1 MYQQTTQEMQRQ
13 IRGME
18 IASVNHPIKRINK
31 LNYKIRSQSNEE
43 IWYNV
48 KKEYGHNLGGRQDG
62 QWICN
67 CPDFR
72 FRQIQCKHVCAILFS
87 KKLRK
92 KVISQDVVQPLVIG
106 SSDSVECLKCKSDTI
121 VKDGKRH
128 NKKGDSQ
135 KYLCRECGYRFV
147 VNTGFENSKKEPKLI
162 CASIDLYF
170 KGMSLRKVADHVKQF
185 YGVNIS
191 NVSVLRW
198 VQRFADVVSP
208 FVNSLNPPHLGGV
221 FQVDEMV
228 VHVRRE
234 EIGKGHYQWLW
245 NFMDDSTRFW
255 VSSMISQ
262 RREVS
267 DARDVFVDAKSK
279 IGKTH
284 AIIHDGLPSYNEAF
298 QKEFFTLKNPRIKN
312 IRSISVRNEGL
323 NSRVERLNGTMRDR
337 EKVMRGMNTKESSQK
352 IIEAMRIH
360 YNFIRDHSSL
370 GKTPAEQAGIK
381 MDLGTNKIKGLIEL
395 ASKSHQS
402 SCSKHENQS

>member
-1 MYQQTTQEMQRQ
+1 MYQQTKQELERQ
-13 IRGME
+13 VRGME

-48 KKEYGHNLGGRQDG
+48 TKKYGSNLGSRQDG
-62 QWICN
+62 QWICT
-67 CPDFR
+67 CPDYR
-72 FRQIQCKHVCAILFS
+72 FRQIQCKHICAILFS
-87 KKLRK
+87 KKIRG
-92 KVISQDVVQPLVIG
+92 KVISQDVAPIIIG
-106 SSDSVECLKCKSDTI
+106 SSDSIECLKCKSEKI
-121 VKDGKRH
+121 VKDGNRH
-128 NKKGDSQ
+128 NKKGLSQ

-162 CASIDLYF
+162 CACIDLYF

-185 YGVNIS
+185 YGVSIS

-208 FVNSLNPPHLGGV
+208 FVNSLSPPHLGGV

-255 VSSMISQ
+255 VSSMVSQ

-267 DARDVFVDAKSK
+267 DARNVFADAKSK
-279 IGKTH
+279 IGTTH
-284 AIIHDGLPSYNEAF
+284 AVIHDGLPSYNEAF
-298 QKEFFTLKNPRIKN
+298 QKEFYTIKNPRVKN

-337 EKVMRGMNTKESSQK
+337 EKVMRGMNTRESSQK

-360 YNFIRDHSSL
+360 YNFIREHSSL

-381 MDLGTNKIKGLIEL
+381 LELGENKIESLFKI
-395 ASKSHQS
+395 ATQ
-402 SCSKHENQS
+402 N

>member
-1 MYQQTTQEMQRQ
+1 
-13 IRGME
+13 ME
-18 IASVNHPIKRINK
+18 IISINHPIKRINK
-31 LNYKIRSQSNEE
+31 LNYKIRSQSDEE
-43 IWYNV
+43 VWYDV
-48 KKEYGHNLGGRQDG
+48 RKEYGHNLGGRQDG
-62 QWICN
+62 QWICS

-92 KVISQDVVQPLVIG
+92 KIISQDAVQPLVIG
-106 SSDSVECLKCKSDTI
+106 STGNIECIKCKSENI

-128 NKKGDSQ
+128 NKKGLSQ
-135 KYLCRECGYRFV
+135 KYLCRECEYRFV
-147 VNTGFENSKKEPKLI
+147 VNTGFKNSKKEPKLI

-170 KGMSLRKVADHVKQF
+170 KGVSLRKVADHVKQF
-185 YGVNIS
+185 YGVSIS

-198 VQRFADVVSP
+198 VQRFGEVVSP

-221 FQVDEMV
+221 YQVDEMV

-234 EIGKGHYQWLW
+234 KIDKGNYQWLW
-245 NFMDDSTRFW
+245 NYMDDSTRFW

-262 RREVS
+262 RREIA
-267 DARDVFVDAKSK
+267 DARAVFQDAKSK
-279 IGKTH
+279 TGKTH
-284 AIIHDGLPSYNEAF
+284 AVIHDGLFSYDKAF
-298 QKEFFTLKNPRIKN
+298 QKEFHTMKNPRIKN

-352 IIEAMRIH
+352 LIESMRVH
-360 YNFIRDHSSL
+360 YNFCRTHSSL

-381 MDLGTNKIKGLIEL
+381 LELGQNKIENLIRN
-395 ASKSHQS
+395 ASK
-402 SCSKHENQS
+402 K

>member
-1 MYQQTTQEMQRQ
+1 MYQQTKQELQRQ
-13 IRGME
+13 VRGME
-18 IASVNHPIKRINK
+18 IASINHPIKRINK

-48 KKEYGHNLGGRQDG
+48 TKKYGHNLGGRQDG
-62 QWICN
+62 QWICS

-72 FRQIQCKHVCAILFS
+72 FRQIQCKHICAILFS
-87 KKLRK
+87 KKIQE
-92 KVISQDVVQPLVIG
+92 KVISQDVVQPPVIG
-106 SSDSVECLKCKSDTI
+106 SSDNLECLKCKSEKI

-128 NKKGDSQ
+128 NKKGLSQ

-147 VNTGFENSKKEPKLI
+147 VNIGFENSKKEPKLI
-162 CASIDLYF
+162 CACIDLYF

-185 YGVNIS
+185 YGTSIS

-198 VQRFADVVSP
+198 VQRFAEVVSP
-208 FVNSLNPPHLGGV
+208 FVNSLSPPHLGGV
-221 FQVDEMV
+221 YQVDEMV

-234 EIGKGHYQWLW
+234 ENAKGHYQWLW

-255 VSSMISQ
+255 VSSMLSQ

-267 DARDVFVDAKSK
+267 DARDVFADAKSK
-279 IGKTH
+279 INTTH
-284 AIIHDGLPSYNEAF
+284 AVIHDGLPSYNEAF
-298 QKEFFTLKNPRIKN
+298 QKEFYTLKNPRVKN

-360 YNFIRDHSSL
+360 YNFVREHSSL

-381 MDLGTNKIKGLIEL
+381 LELGQNKIKRLIEL
-395 ASKSHQS
+395 SSKPAS
-402 SCSKHENQS
+402 

>member
-1 MYQQTTQEMQRQ
+1 MYQQTTQELQRQ
-13 IRGME
+13 VRGME
-18 IASVNHPIKRINK
+18 IASINHPIKRINK

-43 IWYNV
+43 LWYNV
-48 KKEYGHNLGGRQDG
+48 TKKYGSNLGLRQEG
-62 QWICN
+62 KWICS
-67 CPDFR
+67 CPDFQ
-72 FRQIQCKHVCAILFS
+72 FRSLQCKHICAVLFA
-87 KKLRK
+87 KKIRK
-92 KVISQDVVQPLVIG
+92 KVISQDVAPVIVG
-106 SSDSVECLKCKSDTI
+106 SSSNLECLKCKSETI

-185 YGVNIS
+185 YGVSIS

-221 FQVDEMV
+221 YQVDEMV

-255 VSSMISQ
+255 VSSMVSQ

-267 DARDVFVDAKSK
+267 DARDVFADAKSK

-284 AIIHDGLPSYNEAF
+284 AVIHDGLPSYNEAF
-298 QKEFFTLKNPRIKN
+298 QKEFFTLKNPRVKN

-337 EKVMRGMNTKESSQK
+337 EKVMRGMNTRESSQK

-381 MDLGTNKIKGLIEL
+381 MELGENKIESLIKL
-395 ASKSHQS
+395 ASK
-402 SCSKHENQS
+402 KV

>member
-1 MYQQTTQEMQRQ
+1 MYQQTKQELQRQ
-13 IRGME
+13 VRGME

-48 KKEYGHNLGGRQDG
+48 TKEYGSNLGSRQDG
-62 QWICN
+62 QWTCS

-72 FRQIQCKHVCAILFS
+72 FRKIQCKHVCAILFS

-92 KVISQDVVQPLVIG
+92 KVISQDAVQPLVIG
-106 SSDSVECLKCKSDTI
+106 SSDSLECAKCKETKI
-121 VKDGKRH
+121 VKDGKRYA
-128 NKKGDSQ
+128 KKGTIQ
-135 KYLCRECGYRFV
+135 KYLCRNCGYRFV

-198 VQRFADVVSP
+198 VQRFGEVVAP
-208 FVNSLNPPHLGGV
+208 FVDSLNPPHLGGI

-234 EIGKGHYQWLW
+234 STDKGHYQWLW

-255 VSSMISQ
+255 VSSMVSQ

-267 DARDVFVDAKSK
+267 DARAVFADAKSK
-279 IGKTH
+279 TGKAH
-284 AIIHDGLPSYNEAF
+284 AVIHDGLPSYNEAF
-298 QKEFFTLKNPRIKN
+298 QKEYFTRKNPRTKN

-323 NSRVERLNGTMRDR
+323 NSKVERLNGTMRDR
-337 EKVMRGMNTKESSQK
+337 EKVMRGMHTKESSQK
-352 IIEAMRIH
+352 VIEAMRIH
-360 YNFIRDHSSL
+360 YNFVRKHSSL

-381 MDLGTNKIKGLIEL
+381 LELGQNKIKGLIEL
-395 ASKSHQS
+395 ASKNSVIH
-402 SCSKHENQS
+402 NDMR

>member
-1 MYQQTTQEMQRQ
+1 MYQQTTQELQRQ
-13 IRGME
+13 VRGME
-18 IASVNHPIKRINK
+18 IISIDHPIKRINK
-31 LNYKIRSQSNEE
+31 LNYKIRSQSSET

-48 KKEYGHNLGGRQDG
+48 RKEYGHNLGGRQDG

-67 CPDFR
+67 CPDYR
-72 FRQIQCKHVCAILFS
+72 FRQIQCKHICAILFS

-92 KVISQDVVQPLVIG
+92 KVISHDVVQPLVIG
-106 SSDSVECLKCKSDTI
+106 SLSDSLECLKCKSETI

-128 NKKGDSQ
+128 NKKGLSQ

-147 VNTGFENSKKEPKLI
+147 VNTGFENSKKEPKII

-185 YGVNIS
+185 YNVSIS

-198 VQRFADVVSP
+198 VQRFAEVVSP

-221 FQVDEMV
+221 YQVDEMV
-228 VHVRRE
+228 IHVRRE
-234 EIGKGHYQWLW
+234 EMAKGHYQWLW

-255 VSSMISQ
+255 VSSMVSQ

-267 DARDVFVDAKSK
+267 DARAVFADAKLK
-279 IGKTH
+279 TGKTH
-284 AIIHDGLPSYNEAF
+284 AVIHDGLPSYNEAF
-298 QKEFFTLKNPRIKN
+298 QKEYFTLKNPRTKN

-323 NSRVERLNGTMRDR
+323 NSKIERLNGTMRDR
-337 EKVMRGMNTKESSQK
+337 EKVMRGMNTRESSQK

-360 YNFIRDHSSL
+360 YNFVRDHSSL

-381 MDLGTNKIKGLIEL
+381 MDLGENKIRGLIEL
-395 ASKSHQS
+395 ASSSKS
-402 SCSKHENQS
+402 

>member
-1 MYQQTTQEMQRQ
+1 MYQQTTQELQRQ
-13 IRGME
+13 VRGME
-18 IASVNHPIKRINK
+18 IISINHPIKRINK

-48 KKEYGHNLGGRQDG
+48 RKEYGHNLGGRQDG
-62 QWICN
+62 QWICS

-92 KVISQDVVQPLVIG
+92 KIISQDAVQPLVIG
-106 SSDSVECLKCKSDTI
+106 STENIECIKCKSENI

-128 NKKGDSQ
+128 NKKGLSQ
-135 KYLCRECGYRFV
+135 KYLCRECEYRFV

-170 KGMSLRKVADHVKQF
+170 KGVSLRKVADHVKQF
-185 YGVNIS
+185 YGVSIS

-198 VQRFADVVSP
+198 VQRFGEVVSP

-234 EIGKGHYQWLW
+234 KIDKGNYQWLW
-245 NFMDDSTRFW
+245 NYMDDSTRFW

-262 RREVS
+262 RREIV
-267 DARDVFVDAKSK
+267 DARAVFQDAKSK
-279 IGKTH
+279 TGKTN
-284 AIIHDGLPSYNEAF
+284 AVIHDGLFSYDKAF
-298 QKEFFTLKNPRIKN
+298 QKEFHTMKNPRTKN

-352 IIEAMRIH
+352 LIEAMRVH
-360 YNFIRDHSSL
+360 YNFCREHSSL

-381 MDLGTNKIKGLIEL
+381 MDLGDNKIKGLIEL
-395 ASKSHQS
+395 ASKNRLH
-402 SCSKHENQS
+402 